1 MGFEK
6 FGRISFTAQTKVAAF
21 VDHLERGEVVASRC
35 TQCGARYFPPRADC
49 YRCLSDKV
57 VLEPI
62 QGTGRLVSFTTANY
76 APTGFEADVPYTL
89 AMAEF
94 DGLKVFGRMSKEV
107 PEQELAVGLPV
118 RLKVVRM
125 PDGQLSYEFVKA

>member
-94 DGLKVFGRMSKEV
+94 DGLKVFGRISKEV

-118 RLKVVRM
+118 RLKVVKM

>member
-118 RLKVVRM
+118 RLKVVKM

>member
-6 FGRISFTAQTKVAAF
+6 FGRVSFTAQTKVAAF

-49 YRCLSDKV
+49 ARCLSNQV
-57 VLEPI
+57 VFEPI
-62 QGTGRLVSFTTANY
+62 EGTGRLISFTTANY

-89 AMAEF
+89 ALAEF

-107 PEQELAVGLPV
+107 PEQELTVGLAV
-118 RLKVVRM
+118 RLRAVRL